1 MKHLRP
7 IALMLLLATLF
18 SGCSSPPS
26 SGELPYQGA
35 ATRDDGTPVP
45 APTGGIR

>member
-1 MKHLRP
+1 MIR
-7 IALMLLLATLF
+7 LLALLTLLALN
-18 SGCSSPPS
+18 GCHSPPPT
-26 SGELPYQGA
+26 GELPYQGP

>member
-1 MKHLRP
+1 MIPIRP
-7 IALMLLLATLF
+7 IALILLIAALF
-18 SGCSSPPS
+18 TGCHSPPS
-26 SGELPYQGA
+26 VGEVPYQGP

>member
-1 MKHLRP
+1 MR
-7 IALMLLLATLF
+7 AVAMLILLAALAGCTTGPQVVSETPY
-18 SGCSSPPS
+18 SGP
-26 SGELPYQGA
+26 